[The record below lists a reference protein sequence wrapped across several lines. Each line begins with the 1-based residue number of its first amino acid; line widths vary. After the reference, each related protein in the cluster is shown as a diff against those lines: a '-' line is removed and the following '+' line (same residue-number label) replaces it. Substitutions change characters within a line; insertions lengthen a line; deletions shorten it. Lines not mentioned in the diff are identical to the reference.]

1 MNDRHPS
8 GTMTP
13 APASDAASAPYASYG
28 SQEVPY
34 GDVTSYGGYDAT
46 YYGTGEHAA
55 GTFAADPLFGSMPG
69 EDPAQ
74 AAWTTGQWTAGAQD
88 TGHYDAYAFQQA
100 AYGTGGQ
107 DATAW
112 TTGEQ
117 PMAGTPQQGGSPE
130 TGQWDASAWLQ
141 PDHAE
146 QPADPTQQWN
156 WGTQTFDSG
165 VYDATQ
171 WNSDG
176 GETPAPDAQ
185 YGGEPY
191 GQEQFGTQEDFAAH
205 ENFAAQEDFTRES
218 FSREPYEQDAPDQ
231 PYAEDAYR
239 GEPGPDEPGA
249 GEPADTGELPAVSLL
264 DEQEEVT
271 PAPRAASRSGSRS
284 RRRTPP
290 KRSAL
295 LTVAVPSACVMGVAG
310 IAAASVGDLSDEGGQ
325 DARTTAADAQPVQP
339 SAANVKLDTQLE
351 SLAAGADDFADR
363 ASRAQ
368 GRIDL
373 KAQQELERK
382 RAAEEAARKER
393 LRPKFALPV
402 AQHGL
407 SAFYGQSGI
416 NWMSLHTGIDFP
428 VSYGTPVLAAT
439 DGTVRTQYNSAYGNM
454 LIVTAMDGTETW
466 YCHLSSYQVPSGAT
480 VKAGDQIAFSGNSG
494 NSTGPH
500 LHFEVRPGGGSSID
514 PLPWFRSH
522 GLEPT

>member
-1 MNDRHPS
+1 
-8 GTMTP
+8 MTP

-55 GTFAADPLFGSMPG
+55 GTFAADPSSGACRARTPRRPPG
-69 EDPAQ
+69 PPASGRPRAGHRALRRLRLPAGRVRDRRPGRDRLDHGR
-74 AAWTTGQWTAGAQD
+74 AAD
-88 TGHYDAYAFQQA
+88 
-100 AYGTGGQ
+100 GG
-107 DATAW
+107 D
-112 TTGEQ
+112 
-117 PMAGTPQQGGSPE
+117 PQQGGSPE

-271 PAPRAASRSGSRS
+271 PAPRAASVPGPAPAAAPR
-284 RRRTPP
+284 
-290 KRSAL
+290 
-295 LTVAVPSACVMGVAG
+295 PSAPRC
-310 IAAASVGDLSDEGGQ
+310 
-325 DARTTAADAQPVQP
+325 
-339 SAANVKLDTQLE
+339 
-351 SLAAGADDFADR
+351 
-363 ASRAQ
+363 
-368 GRIDL
+368 
-373 KAQQELERK
+373 
-382 RAAEEAARKER
+382 
-393 LRPKFALPV
+393 
-402 AQHGL
+402 
-407 SAFYGQSGI
+407 
-416 NWMSLHTGIDFP
+416 
-428 VSYGTPVLAAT
+428 
-439 DGTVRTQYNSAYGNM
+439 
-454 LIVTAMDGTETW
+454 
-466 YCHLSSYQVPSGAT
+466 
-480 VKAGDQIAFSGNSG
+480 
-494 NSTGPH
+494 
-500 LHFEVRPGGGSSID
+500 
-514 PLPWFRSH
+514 
-522 GLEPT
+522 